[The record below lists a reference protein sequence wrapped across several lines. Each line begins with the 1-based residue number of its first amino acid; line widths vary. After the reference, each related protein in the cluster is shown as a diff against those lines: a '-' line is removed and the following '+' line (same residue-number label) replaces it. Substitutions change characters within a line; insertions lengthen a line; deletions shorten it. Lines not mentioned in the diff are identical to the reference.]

1 MRYTA
6 RRAQCALAAAILQ
19 LLVGVCAAASDSV
32 TVGGEFSYKVQ
43 PGDFLTKIGARY
55 GVAPE
60 VIARENGID
69 DPDFI
74 LAGMKLAID
83 NRHLIPPHRG
93 DGIIINVPQ
102 RLLFLFQRGAL
113 VVYYPVGLGRAD
125 WPTPLGQFRIA
136 RKEQE
141 KPWCVPPSIQEEMR
155 EKGMEVL
162 DVVPPGPDNP
172 LGEYWLGLDKGGVGI
187 HGTIAP
193 ASVYDFRSH
202 GCIRLHA
209 DDVADLYPRVA
220 EGTRVRIIY
229 EPVLLGLGEDGQIFA
244 EVNPDIY
251 ERSVELAN
259 VLRQKLVERG
269 VDRYV
274 DWGKFEDLLRLRD
287 GIARPIG
294 STSP

>member
-1 MRYTA
+1 M
-6 RRAQCALAAAILQ
+6 AAVVLQ
-19 LLVGVCAAASDSV
+19 LLGTVATNASDAV
-32 TVGGEFSYKVQ
+32 TVGGEFSYEIQ
-43 PGDFLTKIGARY
+43 TGDYLTKIGARY
-55 GVAPE
+55 GVAPQ

-74 LAGMKLAID
+74 LAGMKLAIA

-93 DGIIINVPQ
+93 DGIVINVPQ

-113 VVYYPVGLGRAD
+113 IAHYPVGLGRAD

-136 RKEQE
+136 HKEQE

-155 EKGMEVL
+155 EKGMQVL

-172 LGEYWLGLDKGGVGI
+172 LGEYWLGLDRGGVGI

-193 ASVYDFRSH
+193 ASVYHFRSH

-220 EGTRVRIIY
+220 EGTRVRIVY

-251 ERSVELAN
+251 DRGVELAN
-259 VLRQKLVERG
+259 VLREKIVERSI
-269 VDRYV
+269 DRYV
-274 DWGKFEDLLRLRD
+274 DWAKFEDLLPRQSNMAQFTLHNEHAH
-287 GIARPIG
+287 G
-294 STSP
+294 